1 MRVAVGWFNRV
12 MMVVI
17 PIGGMVTALLAFF
30 IGQGILKNTRAL
42 QREID
47 ERRAAEEAL
56 WPVGIEIP
64 NRGG

>member
-30 IGQGILKNTRAL
+30 IGHGILKNTRAL

-47 ERRAAEEAL
+47 EPRRRREAFQASR
-56 WPVGIEIP
+56 
-64 NRGG
+64 N